1 MEAFLSLVVWKL
13 NWESVMTSS
22 RPYLVRALL
31 DWILD
36 NDMTPHIL
44 VNARVNKVQVPQ
56 QYVNEDGQVVLNI
69 SPSAIKNYR
78 QDNESMSF
86 TCRFQGVEQD
96 VFVPTAAVLGIYA
109 RETGQGMVFE
119 EDYESVQDE
128 DISEST
134 PPSSTRP
141 SGPPSLKVVK

>member
-1 MEAFLSLVVWKL
+1 
-13 NWESVMTSS
+13 MTSS

-44 VNARVNKVQVPQ
+44 VNARVTKVQVPQ

-69 SPSAIKNYR
+69 SPTAIKNYR

-96 VFVPTAAVLGIYA
+96 VFVPTTAIMGIYA

-119 EDYESVQDE
+119 DDYENVQDE
-128 DISEST
+128 DISESDS
-134 PPSSTRP
+134 PSSTRP

>member
-1 MEAFLSLVVWKL
+1 
-13 NWESVMTSS
+13 MTSS

-96 VFVPTAAVLGIYA
+96 VFVPTDAVLGIYS

-119 EDYESVQDE
+119 DDYESVQDE